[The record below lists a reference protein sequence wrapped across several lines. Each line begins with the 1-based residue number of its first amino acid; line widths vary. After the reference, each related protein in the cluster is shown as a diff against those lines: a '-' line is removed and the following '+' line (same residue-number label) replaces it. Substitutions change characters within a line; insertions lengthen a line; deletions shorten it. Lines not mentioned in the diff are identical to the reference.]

1 MATHKNLEIW
11 KNGIDLVLDVYK
23 ATSTFPAEEKFVLV
37 SQLRK
42 SAISIPSNIAEGL
55 VERGIDVTLF
65 ASGDSITG
73 GKLVSVCNQPYA
85 EHPEVDPKVAECL
98 HISHLMEQAHQYD
111 IIHNNFDFL
120 PLSYSRL
127 IKTPMVTTI
136 HGFSSPKII
145 PVYKKY
151 NNTSYYV
158 SISNSDRSPEL
169 SYTATVYN
177 GINTRE
183 FSFNSESSETLLFFG
198 RIHPE
203 KGVAEAIEIAK
214 KSNRK
219 LIISGLIQDQKYF
232 ARKVDPHIDD
242 RDIVYV
248 GNSGPAEWNKLLGDA
263 FALIHPIGFEEPFG
277 LSVVEAMICG
287 TPVIAFKRGSMP
299 ELILDG
305 KTGFLVNNVEEA
317 VEAVNS
323 IEFIDRRDCMEW
335 ASSNFSS
342 QKMVDGYLDVY
353 QKILR

>member
-1 MATHKNLEIW
+1 MKIAILSPIAWRTPPRKYGPWEQ
-11 KNGIDLVLDVYK
+11 
-23 ATSTFPAEEKFVLV
+23 V
-37 SQLRK
+37 S
-42 SAISIPSNIAEGL
+42 SNIAEGL
-55 VERGIDVTLF
+55 VERGIEVSLF

-73 GKLVSVCNQPYA
+73 GRLVSVCDLPYA

-98 HISHLMEQAHQYD
+98 HISHLMEQAHHYD

-151 NNTSYYV
+151 NRSSYYV

-169 SYTATVYN
+169 SYITTVYN
-177 GINTRE
+177 GIDTRE
-183 FSFNSESSETLLFFG
+183 FSFNAESGENLLFFG

-203 KGVAEAIEIAK
+203 KGVSEAIKIAK

-219 LIISGLIQDQKYF
+219 LIISGLIQDQEYF
-232 ARKVDPHIDD
+232 AQKVDPHIDNQ
-242 RDIVYV
+242 DIVYV
-248 GNSGPAEWNKLLGDA
+248 GNSGPVERNRLMGEA
-263 FALIHPIGFEEPFG
+263 FALLHPIGFEEPFG

-287 TPVIAFKRGSMP
+287 TPVIAFNRGSMP

-317 VEAVNS
+317 VDAVNS
-323 IEFIDRRDCMEW
+323 IAFIDRRDCMEW
-335 ASSNFSS
+335 ASTTFSRE
-342 QKMVDGYLDVY
+342 KMIDGYLDVY
-353 QKILR
+353 QKILNRPL